1 MVYGI
6 TVNLDICNVCRPSYI
21 EQFLILRQCIIEYVI
36 VNVMISYVQWSQQS
50 VYVTVQVEKEENS
63 RDTVFVALAGGH
75 TDAVWLSQ
83 LFCWFEKFEN

>member
-21 EQFLILRQCIIEYVI
+21 EQFFILRQCMIEYVI

-50 VYVTVQVEKEENS
+50 VCITV
-63 RDTVFVALAGGH
+63 
-75 TDAVWLSQ
+75 
-83 LFCWFEKFEN
+83 